1 MKIFLLIR
9 QLDTKGNDLSEMV
22 QHAYD
27 ISDSNKEK
35 TERAI
40 IFLDEFD
47 KIIEIDTENGL
58 KFLDAKIIIKIR

>member
-1 MKIFLLIR
+1 MEKYCGKDYPVLIE
-9 QLDTKGNDLSEMV
+9 DISAYTPAGYKGNDLSEMV

-47 KIIEIDTENGL
+47 KIIEIDTENG
-58 KFLDAKIIIKIR
+58 